1 MQVFL
6 VGGAVRDELL
16 GLDVVDRDWV
26 VVGSSPEEMVQLGFT
41 PVGKDFPV
49 FLHPK
54 THEEYALARTERKSA
69 PGYHGF
75 TFHASPDVTLI
86 EDLARRDLTIN
97 AMAKTAEG
105 ELIDPFGGEKDL
117 KAQVFRHVSN
127 AFQEDPVR
135 VLRLARFAAR
145 FPEFTVSDETLQLA
159 QTMAK
164 QGEIQALVPE
174 RVWAEVAKG
183 LMEKKPSRLFEVLMA
198 CEAFKILWPQCS
210 SLEDDPVSK
219 ERFTLSLNEAAKDAS
234 SLEFRFGLCFYPFT
248 ANPYAHP
255 HAHPQ
260 PQPYPLSKNDALTL
274 CESLKASS
282 SCKEM
287 ALLIL
292 QLATLLLDKTA
303 FSAKE
308 ALAAI
313 ESLDGFRRSERLREG
328 LAACTLA
335 ARCAEDTQTLAHLLA
350 LSKALACTQLLD
362 PQDLSAKALSLGLK
376 GPEIGQFIH
385 NARLMA
391 LEKAQS
397 AKG

>member
-328 LAACTLA
+328 LTACTLA
-335 ARCAEDTQTLAHLLA
+335 ARCAKDTQTLAHLLA

>member
-198 CEAFKILWPQCS
+198 CEAFKILWPQWS

-248 ANPYAHP
+248 ANPHAHP
-255 HAHPQ
+255 HAH

-303 FSAKE
+303 LSAKE

-350 LSKALACTQLLD
+350 LAKALACTQLLD
-362 PQDLSAKALSLGLK
+362 PQDLSAKALSLGLN

>member
-198 CEAFKILWPQCS
+198 CEAFKILWPQWS

-219 ERFTLSLNEAAKDAS
+219 EWFMDRLNKAAKNES
-234 SLEFRFGLCFYPFT
+234 SLEIRFGLCFYPVPSHVLLTKDVQRMCDTFKAP
-248 ANPYAHP
+248 AN
-255 HAHPQ
+255 
-260 PQPYPLSKNDALTL
+260 
-274 CESLKASS
+274 
-282 SCKEM
+282 CKE
-287 ALLIL
+287 
-292 QLATLLLDKTA
+292 LATLIHQLGNRVMEVA
-303 FSAKE
+303 IIE
-308 ALAAI
+308 PGVALELI
-313 ESLDGFRRSERLREG
+313 ESMDGFRRPERFQSG
-328 LAACTLA
+328 LSACTIA
-335 ARCAEDTQTLAHLLA
+335 ATTSKDIRSLSHLKGLSAALECTLHLDSQA
-350 LSKALACTQLLD
+350 LSAQALAI
-362 PQDLSAKALSLGLK
+362 GLK
-376 GPEIGQFIH
+376 GPEIGQYLH
-385 NARLMA
+385 DERLKA
-391 LEKAQS
+391 LENAFTPPSVLDRQD
-397 AKG
+397 AKNTGL